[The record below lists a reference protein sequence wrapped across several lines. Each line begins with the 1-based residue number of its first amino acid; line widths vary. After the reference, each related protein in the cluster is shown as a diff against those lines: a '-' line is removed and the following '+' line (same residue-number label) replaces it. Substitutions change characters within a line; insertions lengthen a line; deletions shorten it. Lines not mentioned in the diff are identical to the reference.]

1 MQREI
6 RLALDKLNEKLV
18 EDIVVIPIILDDDAP
33 IPEQIKSIHFT
44 NANDSNCNAEI
55 EDAIRH
61 QLTRLREQIE
71 ETQKQSSV
79 RWTSSIYRDAWHGTP
94 GYEAEFQLLRFSSS
108 DYPKLSEITDVV
120 RGILIS
126 EVMSERLVMLEP
138 SPGFFNFG
146 QEKWR
151 RTNIYEA
158 RCGKPIITGN
168 VMSLQYN
175 IDTYNAGGAHHVL
188 SIRPSAI

>member
-1 MQREI
+1 
-6 RLALDKLNEKLV
+6 
-18 EDIVVIPIILDDDAP
+18 
-33 IPEQIKSIHFT
+33 
-44 NANDSNCNAEI
+44 
-55 EDAIRH
+55 
-61 QLTRLREQIE
+61 
-71 ETQKQSSV
+71 V